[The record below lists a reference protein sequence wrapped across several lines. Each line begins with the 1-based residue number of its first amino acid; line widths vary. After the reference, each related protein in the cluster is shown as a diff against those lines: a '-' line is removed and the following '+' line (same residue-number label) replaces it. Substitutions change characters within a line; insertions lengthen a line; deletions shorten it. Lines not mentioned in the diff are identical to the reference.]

1 MNLMWYFPPLMG
13 GNDNDSANGSGIDLF
28 TTDPLGN
35 LAREIIQNSLDARKG
50 SNPVIVELCEF
61 ETESPASI
69 PCHKELEEHIS
80 KWIAGNPADE
90 TVAVDHELQFHR
102 RALNALKGQTIV
114 RWLRA
119 SDFNTK
125 GLDGIDDPDNKRKPW
140 YLFVKANGQNAKGS
154 LSGGSKGLGKNA
166 IFANSDIHTIFV
178 ETMSQSGRGSIGIA
192 KLSSIEDDPTIPS
205 PEKKRG
211 VGYLTLSDTQYAPP
225 IMDVLNL
232 QDGYQRTELGTDLFI
247 PCFAAEE
254 DWAKQ
259 VITEAISSFLPAF
272 YDGDLILRIKTLAG
286 EEIEI
291 SRENLFKAVRDDRYI
306 LKRRKKELGT
316 YWGVLSSEKTTRLTY
331 NKKPGF
337 EMTLLVRGDS
347 NDYTNKVLA
356 FRYGTKMRVCAVP
369 GVNAYTNFTGILLIQ
384 GEEICARLRSLE
396 DATHSKWPATKWKDT
411 GYTKEQIDE
420 ATNAYIDFV
429 CRQMENFGISKDS
442 EESDFEWAKNEGF
455 SSKDNDPEFYGGASG
470 DDGLPS
476 KDFGFL
482 RDKRKPE
489 PKKKPLK
496 RRGTVPDEDGDASA
510 FVDAQGVILP
520 VSLDESPSEIADP
533 LLPTPQN
540 PTGPKTEESVEND
553 KPADNPPVLE
563 NEDDSAPSKDKQGQK
578 KLRKQIATAFCKMP
592 AQNPED
598 GAYLLIFSP
607 RRSGRNVKI
616 EIFQAGTGKINET
629 PSILSASFDGAE
641 LETKDNNIF
650 MDEIVQGERYAIDLT
665 ANVHS
670 NCVWEVNIYA
680 DA

>member
-1 MNLMWYFPPLMG
+1 MKLMWYFPPLMG

-50 SNPVIVELCEF
+50 SSPVIVELCEF

-69 PCHKELEEHIS
+69 PCREELEEHIS
-80 KWIAGNPADE
+80 KWIEGNPADE
-90 TVAVDHELQFHR
+90 AVAVDRELLFHL
-102 RALNALKGQTIV
+102 RALEALQSQTKI

-125 GLDGIDDPDNKRKPW
+125 GLDGINEPDNKRKPW
-140 YLFVKANGQNAKGS
+140 YLFVKANG
-154 LSGGSKGLGKNA
+154 KNA
-166 IFANSDIHTIFV
+166 IFANSDIHTVFV
-178 ETMSQSGRGSIGIA
+178 ETMSENGRGSIGIA
-192 KLSSIEDDPTIPS
+192 KLSSVGDDPAK
-205 PEKKRG
+205 KKRG
-211 VGYLTLSDTQYAPP
+211 VGYLTPFDTQYAPP
-225 IMDVLNL
+225 ILDVLNL
-232 QDGYQRTELGTDLFI
+232 QEGYQRTELGTDLFI

-254 DWAKQ
+254 DWVKQ
-259 VITEAISSFLPAF
+259 VITEAIFSFLPAF

-306 LKRRKKELGT
+306 VRRRKKELGT
-316 YWGVLSSEKTTRLTY
+316 YWNVLSSEKTTRLTY
-331 NKKPGF
+331 DKKPGF
-337 EMTLLVRGDS
+337 EMTLLVRGDA

-356 FRYGTKMRVCAVP
+356 FRYGTKMRVCAVA

-411 GYTKEQIDE
+411 GYTKEQIEE

-520 VSLDESPSEIADP
+520 VSLDESPSEIVDP
-533 LLPTPQN
+533 PLPIPQN
-540 PTGPKTEESVEND
+540 PTGPKTEEPVEND
-553 KPADNPPVLE
+553 NPADNPPAPE
-563 NEDDSAPSKDKQGQK
+563 NEDESTPSKDKQGQK

-592 AQNPED
+592 AQNPD
-598 GAYLLIFSP
+598 AGAYLLIFSP

-616 EIFQAGTGKINET
+616 EIFQAGTGKINEI
-629 PSILSASFDGAE
+629 PSILSASFEGAE

>member
-1 MNLMWYFPPLMG
+1 MKLKWYFPPLMG
-13 GNDNDSANGSGIDLF
+13 GNDNDSSNGSGIDLF

-35 LAREIIQNSLDARKG
+35 LAREIIQNSLDARRG
-50 SNPVIVELCEF
+50 IDPVVVELCEF
-61 ETESPASI
+61 ETESSESI
-69 PCHKELEEHIS
+69 PCYKELEEHII
-80 KWIAGNPADE
+80 KWIEGNPAE
-90 TVAVDHELQFHR
+90 ESVAVDHELQFHL
-102 RALNALKGQTIV
+102 RALKALQSQNKM

-140 YLFVKANGQNAKGS
+140 YLFVKANGQNAKGA

-166 IFANSDIHTIFV
+166 IFANSDIHTIIV
-178 ETMSQSGRGSIGIA
+178 ETMSTAGRASIGIA
-192 KLSSIEDDPTIPS
+192 KLSSIENDPKNPS
-205 PEKKRG
+205 PDKTRG
-211 VGYLTLSDTQYAPP
+211 VGYLTAADSQFAPP
-225 IMDVLNL
+225 ILDALNL
-232 QDGYQRTELGTDLFI
+232 QEGYCRTELGTDLFV
-247 PCFAAEE
+247 PCFTAEK
-254 DWAKQ
+254 DWVKQ
-259 VITEAISSFLPAF
+259 IITEAVFSFLPAF
-272 YDGDLILRIKTLAG
+272 KDGDLVLRIKTLVG
-286 EEIEI
+286 EVIEI
-291 SRENLFKAVRDDRYI
+291 SRENLSQVVGDDRYI
-306 LKRRKKELGT
+306 DKKRKKDLRT
-316 YWGVLSSEKTTRLTY
+316 YWNVLSSEKTMKIPF

-356 FRYGTKMRVCAVP
+356 YRFGTKMRVCAVP
-369 GVNAYTNFTGILLIQ
+369 GVSAYTNFTGILLIQ
-384 GEEICARLRSLE
+384 GNEICARLRSLE

-411 GYTKEQIDE
+411 GYTKEQIEE

-429 CRQMENFGISKDS
+429 CSQMENFGISRDS
-442 EESDFEWAKNEGF
+442 EESDFEWAKKDF

-482 RDKRKPE
+482 RDKKKPE
-489 PKKKPLK
+489 PKRKPLK

-510 FVDAQGVILP
+510 FVDAQGVIIP
-520 VSLDESPSEIADP
+520 ASLDESPSEIVDP
-533 LLPTPQN
+533 PLPIPQEPRGPN
-540 PTGPKTEESVEND
+540 AEAPVDDNGPT
-553 KPADNPPVLE
+553 DNPPAPE
-563 NEDDSAPSKDKQGQK
+563 NEDESAPSKDKQGQK

-629 PSILSASFDGAE
+629 PSILSATFDGAE